1 MEVSTVGTGHG
12 KEVIDQPALL
22 LNNMMERLNV
32 QLWTRWL
39 FVVHAKHIGLILI
52 SNIYQVGIC
61 SVLEHRWQLEA
72 LYSSSLHNVRTDG

>member
-32 QLWTRWL
+32 QLWTRSL
-39 FVVHAKHIGLILI
+39 VAVHAKHIGTM
-52 SNIYQVGIC
+52 Y
-61 SVLEHRWQLEA
+61 A
-72 LYSSSLHNVRTDG
+72 AKD